1 MSDMSCLSD
10 GILPCW
16 TGVWSVP
23 AIAGLHSCRSAGE
36 MLEALNLEVN
46 KLQLKRFHHFCNSGL
61 EEDEYRECLDHLA
74 LLRECYNE
82 EFDV

>member
-1 MSDMSCLSD
+1 MNN
-10 GILPCW
+10 GISHGL
-16 TGVWSVP
+16 TGVYSVP

-36 MLEALNLEVN
+36 MLEALHLEVS

-61 EEDEYRECLDHLA
+61 EEDEYQECLHHLA
-74 LLRECYNE
+74 LLRDCYHE